1 MNSKITFQRLAS
13 LLADHS
19 GRSKRFSEDFLREF
33 FSLIS
38 ELLESGESVKVK
50 GLGTFRLLRVEP
62 RKSVDVTTGRPME
75 ISGHYKVAFT
85 PAKELAEAVNAPFDA
100 FSAIEIGEEMD
111 ISMLDTEQDIEQD
124 TQKDPEQD
132 TEQVVVEQFSAA
144 IVGFQPEDVTET
156 EQQSESESEPE
167 QQSETESEQTQQSE
181 AESGPEQQSETVSEP
196 EQHSETESEETQ
208 QSEAESAE
216 AEHAADAGQD
226 FSAEEKAPETSSPAD
241 TDTAKSQHMATF
253 EIFEHPRPRFFE
265 SERDDSDDEFFIIEE
280 SPVTGTSFHKD
291 WNHGSDYS
299 SSTGEDRKNRWLRIV
314 LVCVACAVFGVL
326 LTFAVWALLTKPEF
340 KKPQLA
346 DSDISVS
353 HTADASA
360 EPGKTDYSDTAIAGL
375 KMEEDNATESGM
387 ESEYADEDPVPTAP
401 SDEVVY
407 DTIGTSR
414 YLTTMAKAHYGNN
427 KLWPYIYE
435 ENKDHIGH
443 PDKIRPGTP
452 IRIPKLSKFGINPAD
467 AADIAKANKLAAEI
481 YARYG
486 KTL

>member
-1 MNSKITFQRLAS
+1 MNSKITFPRLAS
-13 LLADHS
+13 LVADHS

-33 FSLIS
+33 FALIS
-38 ELLESGESVKVK
+38 ELLEGGESVKVK

-75 ISGHYKVAFT
+75 ISGHCKVAFT

-100 FSAIEIGEEMD
+100 FSAIEIGEEVD
-111 ISMLDTEQDIEQD
+111 IRMLDTEQDTERDSEQD
-124 TQKDPEQD
+124 QEQVTVQAVEEISASTIEFQEAPEPEQP
-132 TEQVVVEQFSAA
+132 V
-144 IVGFQPEDVTET
+144 
-156 EQQSESESEPE
+156 ESEPE
-167 QQSETESEQTQQSE
+167 PESPI
-181 AESGPEQQSETVSEP
+181 ESTPEPEQPLSEP
-196 EQHSETESEETQ
+196 ESVSEQNVDLEEEKDEVPDEAEPEMTTEETEDVSENKE
-208 QSEAESAE
+208 
-216 AEHAADAGQD
+216 
-226 FSAEEKAPETSSPAD
+226 PETSVEVSDEVPES
-241 TDTAKSQHMATF
+241 KPMATF
-253 EIFEHPRPRFFE
+253 EIFDNPRARFFE
-265 SERDDSDDEFFIIEE
+265 REKDDTDDEFFIIEE
-280 SPVTGTSFHKD
+280 SPANGSTFHRD

-299 SSTGEDRKNRWLRIV
+299 SNPEEDRKKRWLRIV

-340 KKPQLA
+340 KQPQVADTEISASHSSDALA
-346 DSDISVS
+346 ESDV
-353 HTADASA
+353 TAN
-360 EPGKTDYSDTAIAGL
+360 PDTALAQL
-375 KMEEDNATESGM
+375 SVEEVNASESVGNLDETDDN
-387 ESEYADEDPVPTAP
+387 PVPTAP